1 MNSREVVIIGAGP
14 AGLGTALELQ
24 KNNIKDIII
33 IDANSSPGGLSR
45 TITYNG
51 NRFDIG
57 PHRFYTKN
65 REVNQIWHQILGKD
79 FKAVNRLTRIYYKNK
94 FYNYPLRPFN
104 ALKNLGI
111 NESSRAIID
120 YFITRIKRNGND
132 ADSFEDWVSSQ
143 FGNTLYRTFF
153 KTYTEKVWGIDCKD
167 ISANW
172 AAQRIKGLN
181 LYKVVLD
188 SLNPFKNNK
197 KTKTLIEEFDYPVL
211 GAGMMYERMADK
223 IVRQGGEFWF
233 NSKVKQI
240 NTKNNWVASITVN
253 RDNKDVLISA
263 KDFFSSIPLTKAIKI
278 IKPEPEENILNSSKK
293 LFFRDHITVN
303 LLIDSNKLFPDHWIY
318 VHSPEVKMA
327 RLANYN
333 NFSEKMTR
341 DNKMTAIS
349 VEYFVFENDN
359 IWNMR
364 DEEIIDLAKKELHY
378 MKLVDNNKVVDGI
391 VIRETDSYP
400 VYFVGYQ
407 KYFDILKEYI
417 TGFLNLQCI
426 GRGGMY
432 KYNNQDHSIYTGM
445 LAAKN
450 YCGSN
455 YNVWNVNVDAEYHED
470 ATRYS

>member
-120 YFITRIKRNGND
+120 YFITQTKRNGNE
-132 ADSFEDWVSSQ
+132 ADSFENWVSNQ

-153 KTYTEKVWGIDCKD
+153 KTYTEKVWGIDCKN

-181 LYKVVLD
+181 LYKAVLD

-197 KTKTLIEEFDYPVL
+197 KTKTLIEEF
-211 GAGMMYERMADK
+211 R
-223 IVRQGGEFWF
+223 I
-233 NSKVKQI
+233 
-240 NTKNNWVASITVN
+240 
-253 RDNKDVLISA
+253 
-263 KDFFSSIPLTKAIKI
+263 FSSGSGLI
-278 IKPEPEENILNSSKK
+278 ILIALVKGIEEKKSLNQSYK
-293 LFFRDHITVN
+293 
-303 LLIDSNKLFPDHWIY
+303 
-318 VHSPEVKMA
+318 
-327 RLANYN
+327 
-333 NFSEKMTR
+333 
-341 DNKMTAIS
+341 DN
-349 VEYFVFENDN
+349 
-359 IWNMR
+359 
-364 DEEIIDLAKKELHY
+364 
-378 MKLVDNNKVVDGI
+378 
-391 VIRETDSYP
+391 
-400 VYFVGYQ
+400 
-407 KYFDILKEYI
+407 
-417 TGFLNLQCI
+417 
-426 GRGGMY
+426 
-432 KYNNQDHSIYTGM
+432 
-445 LAAKN
+445 
-450 YCGSN
+450 
-455 YNVWNVNVDAEYHED
+455 
-470 ATRYS
+470 